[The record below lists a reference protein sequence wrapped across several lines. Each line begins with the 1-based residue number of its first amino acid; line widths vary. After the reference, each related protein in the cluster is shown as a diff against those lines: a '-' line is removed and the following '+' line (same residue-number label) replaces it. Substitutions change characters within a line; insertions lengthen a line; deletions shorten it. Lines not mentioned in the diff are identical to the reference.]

1 MATSSSTSTRIGSSK
16 TTEAEALSLFCL
28 WWLGGGGGARAQQ
41 CMAAAAAAFLLFEK
55 VLPPFHRKYG
65 VLIFVSINSNSNI
78 RFYILFNFLTK
89 ISNFSQFGSNAL
101 CLASS
106 VVFVHIKI
114 NF

>member
-1 MATSSSTSTRIGSSK
+1 MRARRSST
-16 TTEAEALSLFCL
+16 
-28 WWLGGGGGARAQQ
+28 
-41 CMAAAAAAFLLFEK
+41 AAAAAATFLLFEK

-78 RFYILFNFLTK
+78 RFYILFNFLPK
-89 ISNFSQFGSNAL
+89 IFHFGQFGSNAF

>member
-28 WWLGGGGGARAQQ
+28 WWLGGRGGARAQQ
-41 CMAAAAAAFLLFEK
+41 CMSAAAAFLLFEK

-65 VLIFVSINSNSNI
+65 DFC
-78 RFYILFNFLTK
+78 FYILFNFLNK